1 MDDNFTISQ
10 SKTTISPARDYSQKG
25 NRANVEYDRGTGVSE
40 PMSGPEFRSAVERFE
55 RKIASGKPIREDFP
69 RGYYLNVRV

>member
-1 MDDNFTISQ
+1 MDNDFTISQ

-40 PMSGPEFRSAVERFE
+40 PMSDPEFKSAVERFK
-55 RKIASGKPIREDFP
+55 RKIASEKPIREDFP